1 MTQVNNPPPRDPRVA
16 FHESLFGPES
26 EDALPLS
33 EEAVTAELRS
43 LGRILEPVS
52 GEQRQQLDMIAGLK
66 PTKKKKRGR
75 K

>member
-1 MTQVNNPPPRDPRVA
+1 MTQITNPPPRDPRVA

-26 EDALPLS
+26 EDNLPLS

-43 LGRILEPVS
+43 LGRILDPVS
-52 GEQRQQLDMIAGLK
+52 APQRKELDMIAGLK
-66 PTKKKKRGR
+66 PAKKKKKLR